1 MFLLWEVNA
10 EYDLPDSHEK
20 EFPLSIGFDELFQF
34 CSVPEVYFAN
44 RKSLHTHKKKVV
56 ATNKIAWPIAFYG
69 FLYL

>member
-20 EFPLSIGFDELFQF
+20 EFPLFIGFDELFQF
-34 CSVPEVYFAN
+34 CSVPEVYLQTGN
-44 RKSLHTHKKKVV
+44 PYTKKKVV

>member
-10 EYDLPDSHEK
+10 EYNLPDSHEK
-20 EFPLSIGFDELFQF
+20 EFPLFVGFDKLFQF

-44 RKSLHTHKKKVV
+44 RKSLHKQVV
-56 ATNKIAWPIAFYG
+56 ATNKIACPIAVYG